1 MKSDLY
7 GLFAAEIAEAVMEHG
22 LEKYRGRQIAQ
33 WLYQRNAREFAAMT
47 NLAKDKRQLLA
58 EHFSIG
64 TVRVQAEEHAAGG
77 ATSKFLLAFDDGLA
91 VETVLMRHNYGN
103 SVCVSTQVGCGMGCV
118 FCASTLHG
126 VARNLSGGEILAQV
140 LYINEFLN
148 RENAAVNSI
157 VIMGSGEPLANY
169 DNVLRFIRL
178 CHEDYCLN
186 LSYRSF
192 TLSTAGL
199 VPGID
204 RLATEGL
211 PITLAVSLHAPN
223 NALRSRIMPI
233 NDKYPLET
241 VLAAADRYAKRTG
254 RRVTY
259 EYTLIAGLNDQDEH
273 ARQLALILR
282 GRLANVNLIPVNPVA
297 ERGLLRPDNSR
308 VNKFAEVLKAGHV
321 TATIRREM
329 GADIKAACGQL
340 RHAVLTA
347 GSEVS
352 ADNQDG

>member
-1 MKSDLY
+1 MEKPDLY
-7 GLFAAEIAEAVMEHG
+7 GLFAEEIAEAVLALG
-22 LEKYRGRQIAQ
+22 LEKYRGRQIAE
-33 WLYQRNAREFAAMT
+33 WLYQRYIYDFTAMT
-47 NLAKDKRQLLA
+47 NLPKPKRELLA
-58 EHFSIG
+58 EHFSLG
-64 TVRVQAEEHAAGG
+64 TVSVRAQEHAAGG
-77 ATSKFLLAFDDGLA
+77 ATSKFLLAFGDGLA

-126 VARNLSGGEILAQV
+126 VTRNLNGGEILSQV
-140 LYINEFLN
+140 LYINEFLG
-148 RENAAVNSI
+148 RKNAAVNSI
-157 VIMGSGEPLANY
+157 VIMGAGEPLANY

-178 CHEDYCLN
+178 CHEGYCLN

-233 NDKYPLET
+233 NEKYPLEA
-241 VLAAADRYAKRTG
+241 VLAAADRYADRTG

-273 ARQLALILR
+273 AEELALMLG

-297 ERGLLRPDNSR
+297 ERGVAPP
-308 VNKFAEVLKAGHV
+308 
-321 TATIRREM
+321 
-329 GADIKAACGQL
+329 
-340 RHAVLTA
+340 
-347 GSEVS
+347 
-352 ADNQDG
+352 

>member
-1 MKSDLY
+1 MMKPDLY
-7 GLFAAEIAEAVMEHG
+7 GLFAAEIAEAVIAHG
-22 LEKYRGRQIAQ
+22 LEKYRGRQIAE
-33 WLYQRNAREFAAMT
+33 WLYQRYAHDFAVMT
-47 NLAKDKRQLLA
+47 NLPITKRELLA
-58 EHFSIG
+58 EHFTLG
-64 TVRVQAEEHAAGG
+64 TVKVVAEEHATGG
-77 ATSKFLLAFDDGLA
+77 ATSKFLLAFWDGVA

-126 VARNLSGGEILAQV
+126 VTRNLSGGEILTQV
-140 LYINEFLN
+140 LYINELLS
-148 RENAAVNSI
+148 RENTAVNSI
-157 VIMGSGEPLANY
+157 VIMGAGEPLVNY

-178 CHEDYCLN
+178 CHESYCLN

-192 TLSTAGL
+192 TVSTAGI

-204 RLATEGL
+204 QLATEGL

-241 VLAAADRYAKRTG
+241 VLAAADRYAERTG

-259 EYTLIAGLNDQDEH
+259 EYTLIAGLNDHDEH
-273 ARQLALILR
+273 ARELASILR

-297 ERGLLRPDNSR
+297 ERGLLRPDNAR
-308 VNKFAEVLKAGHV
+308 INKFAELLKAEHIN
-321 TATIRREM
+321 ATIRREM
-329 GADIKAACGQL
+329 GTDIKAACGQL

-347 GSEVS
+347 SDQPYLEK
-352 ADNQDG
+352 